1 VETPAAPSQAEQ
13 LAALRQSIRRRETL
27 RVRYRNADGAPSQ
40 RDIRPLWLEEH
51 AGQWYLGAYC
61 ALRQDER
68 TFRVDRMELIEVLG
82 RRARHG
88 PGYGRRK
95 RMEWPLPAHGRSRAN
110 KRASHPSLPF
120 GLPDAPP
127 GSPLVR
133 IWLVEES

>member
-1 VETPAAPSQAEQ
+1 
-13 LAALRQSIRRRETL
+13 
-27 RVRYRNADGAPSQ
+27 
-40 RDIRPLWLEEH
+40 
-51 AGQWYLGAYC
+51 
-61 ALRQDER
+61 
-68 TFRVDRMELIEVLG
+68 MELIEVLG